1 MPVYKEDNGTF
12 TARFYVKNIDG
23 SRKQEKKRGF
33 KSSREAK
40 AYEIEF
46 LAKKS
51 YSVNMTFKSLYEL
64 YIEDMAHRL
73 RENTILTKKSI
84 IEIKIL
90 PYFKNRKVRDITP
103 VLIREWQNKM
113 MRLTKDNGEYYA
125 KTYLRT
131 LNNQFSA
138 IMNYAVR
145 YHGLQTNP
153 FLRAGSMGK
162 KNADEMEIWTI
173 EEFETFIKAV
183 DDKPISELG
192 FKVLFWTGA
201 RLGELLALTVK
212 DILIDINKIDIN
224 KSLQMIR
231 SREVVTEPKTP
242 RSKRRLEVSD
252 ELMQELKK
260 YIGMLYCPDENTRLF
275 PFTKQMFER
284 DIKFYAEKAGVKIIR
299 VHDLRHSHASLLLH
313 AGLDIITVSRR
324 LGHENIE
331 TTLKTYSHMY
341 NPNAQR
347 VISFLN
353 DLHEKKLPINSKED
367 II

>member
-1 MPVYKEDNGTF
+1 MPVYKEKNGTF
-12 TARFYVKNIDG
+12 TARFYTENIDG
-23 SRKQEKKRGF
+23 GRKQVKKRGF

-40 AYEIEF
+40 TYEIEF

-51 YSVNMTFKSLYEL
+51 YSINMTFKSLYEL

-73 RENTILTKKSI
+73 RENTILTKKNI

-90 PYFKNRKVRDITP
+90 PYFKNKKVQDITP

-113 MRLTKDNGEYYA
+113 MRLKKGNGEHYA

-138 IMNYAVR
+138 VMNYAVK
-145 YHGLQTNP
+145 YHGLRSNP
-153 FLRAGSMGK
+153 FLKAGSIGK
-162 KNADEMEIWTI
+162 KNADEMEIWTV
-173 EEFETFIKAV
+173 EEFKTFIKSISG
-183 DDKPISELG
+183 KPVSELG
-192 FKVLFWTGA
+192 FKVLFWTGL
-201 RLGELLALTVK
+201 RIGELLALTTK

-224 KSLQMIR
+224 KSLQLIKG
-231 SREVVTEPKTP
+231 REVITEPKTA
-242 RSKRRLEVSD
+242 RSKRRLEISD

-260 YIGMLYCPDENTRLF
+260 YISMLYSPDKDTKLF

-284 DIKFYAEKAGVKIIR
+284 DIKFYAKKAGLKVIR

-353 DLHEKKLPINSKED
+353 DLH
-367 II
+367 

>member
-1 MPVYKEDNGTF
+1 MQVDITKLESIGIDRIVLNNLKVLNFDDLEKETRYTQKKEIVEKVEYTEFGVFSMSYTRNSRDTGDIYDFSTLELNPSKIINGHNVYNSNLAQLKESIEI
-12 TARFYVKNIDG
+12 VLKKLSNIGIEIDIT
-23 SRKQEKKRGF
+23 
-33 KSSREAK
+33 EAK
-40 AYEIEF
+40 IKEIE
-46 LAKKS
+46 LD
-51 YSVNMTFKSLYEL
+51 T
-64 YIEDMAHRL
+64 
-73 RENTILTKKSI
+73 TI
-84 IEIKIL
+84 
-90 PYFKNRKVRDITP
+90 V
-103 VLIREWQNKM
+103 
-113 MRLTKDNGEYYA
+113 
-125 KTYLRT
+125 
-131 LNNQFSA
+131 
-138 IMNYAVR
+138 
-145 YHGLQTNP
+145 
-153 FLRAGSMGK
+153 
-162 KNADEMEIWTI
+162 AD
-173 EEFETFIKAV
+173 FETFIKAV

-231 SREVVTEPKTP
+231 GREVVTEPKTP